1 MNKRHDDR
9 YRYTEAVY
17 EYSRDEIGATAHEDG
32 TPSKPVTVWL
42 LVPRICG
49 NCPLAYTSTKCKRT
63 SCRVK
68 SLERRGIP
76 VVY

>member
-1 MNKRHDDR
+1 MKSKYVYPTSVHEHMSDDH
-9 YRYTEAVY
+9 T
-17 EYSRDEIGATAHEDG
+17 IMGTAT
-32 TPSKPVTVWL
+32 KPCTIWR

-49 NCPLAYTSTKCKRT
+49 NCPLAYESTKCKRT

-76 VVY
+76 AVY

>member
-1 MNKRHDDR
+1 MKKRHDDR
-9 YRYTEAVY
+9 YRYAEAVY
-17 EYSRDEIGATAHEDG
+17 EHHYDETGSNDWENGA
-32 TPSKPVTVWL
+32 PSKPVTVWR

-49 NCPLAYTSTKCKRT
+49 NCPLAYESTKCKRT

-76 VVY
+76 AVY

>member
-1 MNKRHDDR
+1 MSKNSNYVEAVLEYQHDDIWTR
-9 YRYTEAVY
+9 G
-17 EYSRDEIGATAHEDG
+17 S
-32 TPSKPVTVWL
+32 PSKPYPIFR

-49 NCPLAYTSTKCKRT
+49 NCPLAYESTKCKRT

>member
-1 MNKRHDDR
+1 MKKRHDDR
-9 YRYTEAVY
+9 YRYAEAVY
-17 EYSRDEIGATAHEDG
+17 EHHYDETGDAWERG
-32 TPSKPVTVWL
+32 TKSKPVTVWR

-49 NCPLAYTSTKCKRT
+49 NCPIAYESTKCKRT